1 MIAMTT
7 SRPKNV
13 RMRPPPAELPLP
25 PAACWLTWSR
35 GRLTGFFSWSAPAAS
50 ADSTCHMK
58 VVAATPPAR
67 RNRFMED
74 LRPALEEGGGSGR
87 KTYIGVSSRG
97 FRGCAFGLCLSGQV
111 RASGRAAA
119 HPLDGVADE
128 PQRPRVDRRPL
139 VEALGLRRA
148 LRQSVHARLMARAH
162 AVGAR
167 VAFRRPIRAAG
178 NPRHRRLSAD
188 HHAAHL

>member
-1 MIAMTT
+1 MIAMTI

-35 GRLTGFFSWSAPAAS
+35 GRLTGFFSWSAPAAI

-74 LRPALEEGGGSGR
+74 VRPALEEGGGSGR
-87 KTYIGVSSRG
+87 KTYIGVSSGG
-97 FRGCAFGLCLSGQV
+97 FSGSVRRRSRTALFG
-111 RASGRAAA
+111 
-119 HPLDGVADE
+119 PLNE
-128 PQRPRVDRRPL
+128 VDRCVDFVGGHL
-139 VEALGLRRA
+139 LQQVEAAEDDASSLL
-148 LRQSVHARLMARAH
+148 LARKLQ
-162 AVGAR
+162 
-167 VAFRRPIRAAG
+167 
-178 NPRHRRLSAD
+178 LS
-188 HHAAHL
+188 

>member
-1 MIAMTT
+1 MIAMTI

-25 PAACWLTWSR
+25 PAACWLTCSR

-74 LRPALEEGGGSGR
+74 VRPALEEGGGSGC
-87 KTYIGVSSRG
+87 KTYIGVWARG
-97 FRGCAFGLCLSGQV
+97 FRGWPGVVRHATVCASDRGQRRHESVVTAERGSDSDRARRSLFPNCNQLDEVLDPVAPSHLVQPRCLRISCRWV
-111 RASGRAAA
+111 IENA
-119 HPLDGVADE
+119 HQG
-128 PQRPRVDRRPL
+128 
-139 VEALGLRRA
+139 
-148 LRQSVHARLMARAH
+148 
-162 AVGAR
+162 
-167 VAFRRPIRAAG
+167 
-178 NPRHRRLSAD
+178 
-188 HHAAHL
+188 